1 MDLTAFW
8 VGRVCILIYRRV
20 VAMNEFKK
28 DVFVGLVS
36 FSGILSFIFGQFII
50 STMLFGIAALS
61 SNMLL
66 ESRAKLER
74 F

>member
-1 MDLTAFW
+1 
-8 VGRVCILIYRRV
+8 
-20 VAMNEFKK
+20 MNEFKK

-61 SNMLL
+61 SSMLADN
-66 ESRAKLER
+66 RAKLER

>member
-1 MDLTAFW
+1 
-8 VGRVCILIYRRV
+8 
-20 VAMNEFKK
+20 MNEFKK

-61 SNMLL
+61 SNMVL